1 MKKVIGKTLKIL
13 VAVALIAGAVYGGYR
28 YTQARSQAEKVEEV
42 SYTRIQAST
51 GSLSQQVISTGSLNL
66 PQVQQVKAPMDLKAE
81 EILVQAGD
89 AVEAGTP
96 LLSLDRDKI
105 EQTIKTLE
113 TDIAA
118 LDSEILSLAAKQSD
132 TKSMTAGASGRVK
145 AIYAAPGESIREVM
159 ERDGGLMLLSLD
171 EKMKVTVPAQTGA
184 AVGGTYTVQSGTSVY
199 TGTVVRIEEGTMTL
213 TFPDTKVLPGD
224 TVQVVAGSAVLAQA
238 QAEVN
243 LPYLVTSFLDGTVG
257 SVPAKLNGVHS
268 RATKLLE
275 LDNLLWSDEYRDKV
289 DQRAD
294 QWEELKKA
302 KALLADPLIYA
313 PAAGI
318 ISEVT
323 AADGQEMIKDDTL
336 LSLYVGNS
344 FEMAVTVDEL
354 DIIKVKAGQQ
364 ASLVMDA
371 LPEKTYQ
378 AEVSRISQVGQSS
391 SGITGYGVT
400 LKVSG
405 DEQLKLGMNGTATI
419 LTGEQTGALL
429 IPLAAL
435 QSDRQGSYVWLYRE
449 GVEAT
454 KEAPGVKTYV
464 TTGLS
469 DTDYAAVTSG
479 LSSGDEVLVVRSAG
493 AQSADPGMNFSMPGG
508 GMGLPA
514 DGGFTMPAG
523 GDGSFTRRTEGES
536 QRPGGSTAPGG
547 NR

>member
-1 MKKVIGKTLKIL
+1 MKKMIGKTLKIL

-28 YTQARSQAEKVEEV
+28 YTQARDQAEKVEEV
-42 SYTRIQAST
+42 SYTRVEART

-81 EILVQAGD
+81 KILVQAGD
-89 AVEAGTP
+89 AVEEGAP

-105 EQTIKTLE
+105 EQTIRTLE

-171 EKMKVTVPAQTGA
+171 EKMKVTVPAQAGA
-184 AVGGTYTVQSGTSVY
+184 VVGGTYTVQSGASVY

-268 RATKLLE
+268 RSTKLLE
-275 LDNLLWSDEYRDKV
+275 LDNLQWSDEYRDKV

-302 KALLADPLIYA
+302 KEFLIDPMLYA

-323 AADGQEMIKDDTL
+323 SADGQEALKDESL

-354 DIIKVKAGQQ
+354 DIIKVKPGQQ

-371 LPEKTYQ
+371 MPEKTYQ
-378 AEVSRISQVGQSS
+378 AEVSRVSQIGQSS
-391 SGITGYGVT
+391 EGITGYGVT
-400 LKVSG
+400 LSVSG

-419 LTGEQTGALL
+419 LTGEQTGVLL
-429 IPLAAL
+429 VPLAAL

-454 KEAPGVKTYV
+454 REAPGIKTYV

-469 DTDYAAVTSG
+469 DTDYAAVTAG
-479 LSSGDEVLVVRSAG
+479 LSAGDEVLVVRSSG
-493 AQSADPGMNFSMPGG
+493 AQSAEPGMNFSMPGSG
-508 GMGLPA
+508 EGTFRQRM
-514 DGGFTMPAG
+514 
-523 GDGSFTRRTEGES
+523 EGES
-536 QRPGGSTAPGG
+536 QRPGNGTAPGG
-547 NR
+547 SR

>member
-1 MKKVIGKTLKIL
+1 MKKVFGKTLKIL
-13 VAVALIAGAVYGGYR
+13 AAVVLIAGAVYGGYR
-28 YTQARSQAEKVEEV
+28 YTQASGQAEQGEEI
-42 SYTRIQAST
+42 SYTRVAVSA

-66 PQVQQVKAPMDLKAE
+66 PQVEQVKAPIELKAE

-96 LLSLDRDKI
+96 LLSLDKDKI

-113 TDIAA
+113 TGIAA
-118 LDSEILSLAAKQSD
+118 LDSEILSMAVKESD
-132 TKSMTAGASGRVK
+132 TKSITAGAAGRVK

-184 AVGGTYTVQSGTSVY
+184 VIGGTYTVQSGISGY
-199 TGTVVRIEEGTMTL
+199 TGTVVRIEDGTMTL
-213 TFPDTKVLPGD
+213 TFPDSRVMPGD
-224 TVQVVAGSAVLAQA
+224 TVQVVSGSAVVAQA

-243 LPYLVTSFLDGTVG
+243 LPYLVTSFLDGTIG
-257 SVPAKLNGVHS
+257 SVPAKINGVHS
-268 RATKLLE
+268 RTTKLFELNNLE
-275 LDNLLWSDEYRDKV
+275 WSDEYRDKIE
-289 DQRAD
+289 QRAD

-302 KALLADPLIYA
+302 KALLADPMIYA
-313 PAAGI
+313 PEAGI
-318 ISEVT
+318 ISEATV
-323 AADGQEMIKDDTL
+323 ADGQEALKDDSL
-336 LSLYVGNS
+336 LSLYVGNG
-344 FEMAVTVDEL
+344 FEMTVTVDEL
-354 DIIKVKAGQQ
+354 DIIKVKPGQQ
-364 ASLVMDA
+364 AALVMDA

-391 SGITGYGVT
+391 GGITGYQVT
-400 LKVSG
+400 LSVSG

-449 GVEAT
+449 EYAAT
-454 KEAPGVKTYV
+454 KEEPGVKTYV

-479 LSSGDEVLVVRSAG
+479 LSAGDEVLVVRSA
-493 AQSADPGMNFSMPGG
+493 ALQSTDSGMNFSMPGG
-508 GMGLPA
+508 AMGLPA
-514 DGGFTMPAG
+514 EGGVTMPG
-523 GDGSFTRRTEGES
+523 GGEGTFPRRMEGES
-536 QRPGGSTAPGG
+536 QRPGGGIVPGG
-547 NR
+547 SR

>member
-1 MKKVIGKTLKIL
+1 MKKAIGKTLKIM

-28 YTQARSQAEKVEEV
+28 YMQARGQAEQGEEI
-42 SYTRIQAST
+42 SYTRVAASA

-66 PQVQQVKAPMDLKAE
+66 PQVENVKAPLDIEAE
-81 EILVQAGD
+81 VILVQAGD

-96 LLSLDRDKI
+96 LLSLDKDKI
-105 EQTIKTLE
+105 EETIKTLE
-113 TDIAA
+113 TGIAA
-118 LDSEILSLAAKQSD
+118 LDSEILSLAVKESD
-132 TKSMTAGASGRVK
+132 TKSLTAGAAGRVK

-184 AVGGTYTVQSGTSVY
+184 VIGGTYTVQSGISGY
-199 TGTVVRIEEGTMTL
+199 TGTVVRIEDGTMTL
-213 TFPDTKVLPGD
+213 TFSDSRVMPGD
-224 TVQVVAGSAVLAQA
+224 TVQVVSGSAVVAQA

-243 LPYLVTSFLDGTVG
+243 LPYLVTSFLDGTIG
-257 SVPAKLNGVHS
+257 SVPAKINGVHS
-268 RATKLLE
+268 RTTKLFE
-275 LDNLLWSDEYRDKV
+275 LNNLRWSDEYRDKV

-302 KALLADPLIYA
+302 KALLLDPMIYA
-313 PAAGI
+313 PEAGI

-323 AADGQEMIKDDTL
+323 GADGQEALKDESL
-336 LSLYVGNS
+336 LSLYVGNG

-354 DIIKVKAGQQ
+354 DIIKVKPGQQ
-364 ASLVMDA
+364 AALVMDA

-391 SGITGYGVT
+391 GGITGYQVT
-400 LKVSG
+400 LSVSG

-449 GVEAT
+449 GVVAT
-454 KEAPGVKTYV
+454 KEEPGVKTYV

-479 LSSGDEVLVVRSAG
+479 LSAGDEVLVVRSA
-493 AQSADPGMNFSMPGG
+493 ALQSTDPGMNFSMPGG
-508 GMGLPA
+508 AMGLPA
-514 DGGFTMPAG
+514 EGGVTMP
-523 GDGSFTRRTEGES
+523 GSGEGTFRQRTEGES
-536 QRPGGSTAPGG
+536 QRPGGGTVPGG